1 MSTENQI
8 TANRQNAH
16 HSTGPRTPAGKARS
30 SMNAL
35 KHGFFA
41 KETLLPQEDAAE
53 FTTFADALRDD
64 LQPSGALEAILAD
77 QLIASAWRMKRYAR
91 IETGVFADLL
101 SEAQRE
107 YACLQEEEAA
117 LDGAPLPAIPPE
129 AVWGHA
135 FTQSVANGAPLDK
148 LTRCQNTVTR
158 DFYRALRELQRL
170 QSTRPAVNWEHQTDE
185 IMPVVQNEPN

>member
-1 MSTENQI
+1 
-8 TANRQNAH
+8 
-16 HSTGPRTPAGKARS
+16 
-30 SMNAL
+30 
-35 KHGFFA
+35 
-41 KETLLPQEDAAE
+41 
-53 FTTFADALRDD
+53 
-64 LQPSGALEAILAD
+64 
-77 QLIASAWRMKRYAR
+77 
-91 IETGVFADLL
+91 DLL

-135 FTQSVANGAPLDK
+135 FTQSAANGAPLDK
-148 LTRCQNTVTR
+148 LIRCQNTVTR

-185 IMPVVQNEPN
+185 IRPVVQNEPIPPSSFRLQPSKNEPIPPSSFSLQPSKNEPIPITRAQALAQRRAKLLRYYPPELADAIIAGEQAVKR